1 MSTELNLENI
11 LNPKFNDPRLEP
23 KERLNESKLFMMFKD
38 LGEEARQYL
47 TLSADELILMAAEA
61 ETIRKSLRFDD
72 FALQHFHH
80 EERTLLQLA
89 ELIQN
94 REGYKCKL
102 V

>member
-1 MSTELNLENI
+1 MNTQLSLENI

-23 KERLNESKLFMMFKD
+23 KERLNESKLFIMFKD
-38 LGEEARQYL
+38 LPEVSRQYL
-47 TLSADELILMAAEA
+47 TLSADELIMMAAEA
-61 ETIRKSLRFDD
+61 ETIRKSLRFGDI
-72 FALQHFHH
+72 ALQHFCH

-89 ELIQN
+89 EFIQN